1 MPPLSD
7 GEIAIRART
16 LEWLLLDVD
25 GVFTDGKL
33 LYGAAGEEHKVFDV
47 RDGLGTKLVQK
58 AGIKV
63 GILSG
68 RGNEALKTRA
78 NELGLDVLIQ
88 DRSDKAAAFSEF
100 LAEVETTPERVAYM
114 GDDLLDLPV
123 MRRCVLAFAPA
134 DAVAE
139 VRERVHRVL
148 SCRGGHGAVREL
160 CELLLRARGDW
171 DRLIAPFLGD

>member
-1 MPPLSD
+1 VPTLSD
-7 GEIAIRART
+7 GEIAVRVRD

-33 LYGAAGEEHKVFDV
+33 LYGASGEEHKVFDV

-78 NELGLDVLIQ
+78 DELGLDTLIQ
-88 DRSDKAAAFSEF
+88 DRSDKATAFSEF
-100 LAEVETTPERVAYM
+100 LAEVKTLPERVAYM

-123 MRRCVLAFAPA
+123 MRRCALAFAPA
-134 DAVAE
+134 DAVTE

-148 SCRGGHGAVREL
+148 SARGGHGAVREL

-171 DRLIAPFLGD
+171 ERLIAPFLED